1 MNSVTV
7 PLEFSDITK
16 SAALSDGRHGRY
28 IRRDGGGLI
37 TYLTAKV
44 LIDPVTTIKTD
55 MKILNCGEST
65 FIKLNIVKRND
76 Q

>member
-1 MNSVTV
+1 MMVVMVGMTW
-7 PLEFSDITK
+7 
-16 SAALSDGRHGRY
+16 
-28 IRRDGGGLI
+28 GGVLI

>member
-1 MNSVTV
+1 MMVVMVGMTW
-7 PLEFSDITK
+7 
-16 SAALSDGRHGRY
+16 GRGV
-28 IRRDGGGLI
+28 LI